1 MPSASTCDYAGCA
14 KTGWRLRFC
23 AVLSLPL
30 VLIGVE
36 SINVFQHE
44 ISCWPVPG
52 QKPCENPR
60 GGASVLKA
68 SASDARPQAQNRATG
83 NECECCSTQGA
94 WWVRQPFV
102 TKAGLGSEP
111 TQRRIQSRFGRA
123 DQFPG
128 VTKLCRRNGA
138 ANWAECSGG
147 GVRSRGCFGASQ
159 FSGLLNQKFSW
170 PEIWRGGRVDFD
182 ATERAHSGT
191 EARLT
196 RNGGGEVWSRPPRK

>member
-1 MPSASTCDYAGCA
+1 
-14 KTGWRLRFC
+14 
-23 AVLSLPL
+23 
-30 VLIGVE
+30 
-36 SINVFQHE
+36 
-44 ISCWPVPG
+44 
-52 QKPCENPR
+52 
-60 GGASVLKA
+60 
-68 SASDARPQAQNRATG
+68 
-83 NECECCSTQGA
+83 
-94 WWVRQPFV
+94 VRQPFV

-111 TQRRIQSRFGRA
+111 KQRRIQSRFGRA

-159 FSGLLNQKFSW
+159 SFGLRRQASW
-170 PEIWRGGRVDFD
+170 LKVWRGGRVDFD

-196 RNGGGEVWSRPPRK
+196 RNAGGEVWSRPPRKLLQMEPNGKKPIKMIVSEIFLKLFCISGV

>member
-1 MPSASTCDYAGCA
+1 MA
-14 KTGWRLRFC
+14 K
-23 AVLSLPL
+23 
-30 VLIGVE
+30 
-36 SINVFQHE
+36 
-44 ISCWPVPG
+44 
-52 QKPCENPR
+52 KPCEKLR
-60 GGASVLKA
+60 GGASVQKA
-68 SASDARPQAQNRATG
+68 SASDVRPQAQNRATG
-83 NECECCSTQGA
+83 DECECSLTQGA

-102 TKAGLGSEP
+102 TKTGLGSEP

-138 ANWAECSGG
+138 ANWAQCSGG

-182 ATERAHSGT
+182 ATERAHK
-191 EARLT
+191 
-196 RNGGGEVWSRPPRK
+196 RNGGQVDAECRRRSLVTTTPQMTSNGTKWKKANKNERF